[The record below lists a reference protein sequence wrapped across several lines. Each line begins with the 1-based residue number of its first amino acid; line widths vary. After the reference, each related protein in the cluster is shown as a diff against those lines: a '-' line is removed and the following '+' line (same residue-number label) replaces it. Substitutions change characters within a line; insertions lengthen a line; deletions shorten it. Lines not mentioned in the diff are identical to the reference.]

1 MKVNLS
7 RRHFLHFAA
16 GAGAIASPLP
26 LSRIL
31 LGQQI
36 PRDAVPTSLP
46 QPVIPYD
53 RRATVSLVKG
63 EDRRHNILQ
72 ALVAIDEQIA
82 PLLKQKKYVLI
93 KPNNVSTF
101 NQLAATH
108 ADALQG
114 ILDYLEPRFKG
125 PVVVAESSAG
135 NTMTGFENF
144 HYTRVAKERQSQHV
158 SLVDLNTEAKYHAMP
173 LLSADLR
180 VERVRLAARLFDPD
194 AFIVCAALLK
204 THNVCVATLSIKNMC
219 LAAPLHSAPQEWPFW
234 SDKRKYHGGVRQTH
248 FNIML
253 TAQKLAPFWGVAVI
267 DGYEGMEGSGPASGT
282 PVPSRLAIA
291 STDFVA
297 ADRVAVE
304 TMGINP
310 LWMATQQYCWQVGLG
325 QYDLAKIDVRGETIA
340 SVRRTYRLH
349 QDIDRELQWMGPL
362 TDVPPKLGKIHPF
375 LEPRAGSRQ
384 LG

>member
-7 RRHFLHFAA
+7 RRHFLYLAA
-16 GAGAIASPLP
+16 GAGAIASPVP

-46 QPVIPYD
+46 EPVVPYD
-53 RRATVSLVKG
+53 RRAAVSLVKG
-63 EDRRHNILQ
+63 QDRRKNVFQ
-72 ALVAIDEQIA
+72 SLVAIDEQIA
-82 PLLKQKKYVLI
+82 PLLKTRKYVVI
-93 KPNNVSTF
+93 KPNNVSTN

-108 ADALQG
+108 ADVLQG

-135 NTMTGFENF
+135 NTMSGFENF
-144 HYTRVAKERQSQHV
+144 RYTRVAKERQAQRV
-158 SLVDLNTEAKYHAMP
+158 SLVDLNAEGKYQVIP
-173 LLSADLR
+173 LLSPDLR
-180 VERVRLAARLFDPD
+180 VEPVRLAARLFDPD
-194 AFIVCAALLK
+194 AFIFCAALMK

-219 LAAPLHSAPQEWPFW
+219 LGAPLHSAPRARPGWN
-234 SDKRKYHGGVRQTH
+234 DKRKYHGGIRQTH
-248 FNIML
+248 YNIML
-253 TAQKLAPFWGVAVI
+253 TAQKLAPFWGAAVI

-304 TMGINP
+304 AMGINP

-325 QYDLAKIDVRGETIA
+325 QYDISKIDVRGEAIS
-340 SVRRTYRLH
+340 SVRKKYRLH
-349 QDIDRELQWMGPL
+349 EDIDRQLQWMGPL
-362 TDVPPKLGKIHPF
+362 TDVPPKLG
-375 LEPRAGSRQ
+375 
-384 LG
+384 